1 MFPLFIAARSAF
13 LTRPLSSGVR
23 VVWPLFGLARQTT
36 LDNAAASDDG
46 CRGGGG
52 PPGSGVR
59 ETSWTPVAGV
69 GQSRAVDD
77 TIAVRHR
84 TLDEI
89 LEGLDL
95 VRQSPRGA
103 GTLELAVRRPS
114 VGAREVLARADLDPE
129 AGLVGDSWSQR
140 RSSRTPD
147 NTPHPDM
154 QLNVINSRF
163 VALIAGTDRDAWAL
177 AGDQLYV
184 DLDLS
189 FDALPAGSRLAIG
202 EQAVIEVTEQPH
214 TGCAKFAARYGRDA
228 HKFVWTD
235 EAKALRLRGL
245 NARVVVAGTI
255 APGDTVRQI

>member
-1 MFPLFIAARSAF
+1 MSWRGRVGDAEAGAPLA
-13 LTRPLSSGVR
+13 G
-23 VVWPLFGLARQTT
+23 Q
-36 LDNAAASDDG
+36 
-46 CRGGGG
+46 GG
-52 PPGSGVR
+52 PAEQLDSGVR
-59 ETSWTPVAGV
+59 EISWTSVAGV

-84 TLDEI
+84 TVDEI

-103 GTLELAVRRPS
+103 GSLELAVRRPS

-140 RSSRTPD
+140 PSSRTPD

-154 QLNVINSRF
+154 QLNVINARF
-163 VALIAGTDRDAWAL
+163 VELIAGADRDAWAL

-189 FDALPAGSRLAIG
+189 TSNLPTGTRLSLG
-202 EQAVIEVTEQPH
+202 TAVIEVTDQPH
-214 TGCAKFAARYGRDA
+214 RGCAKFSARFGPDA
-228 HKFVWTD
+228 LRWVNSPAGT
-235 EAKALRLRGL
+235 ELRLRGI
-245 NARVVVAGTI
+245 NARVVVGGVI
-255 APGDTVRQI
+255 HVGDRVRKLEPDDT